1 MVDPKLFSILQQK
14 VESLELTANFIQQKS
29 DQKIIDS
36 ESATLVSKNLNVSNN
51 KKITDEIK
59 KLNEKIDL
67 LEKQNID
74 KKILK
79 DKENMKINKSL
90 TADDIIEEITK
101 NEEIQSLQNEIKNLF
116 KIYENIENLE
126 KKSNMIEKISS
137 DNSKKVLNLEKKIDD
152 VVMENMKIEKRFSE
166 TPLSFDVMSGNVKDF
181 AKR

>member
-14 VESLELTANFIQQKS
+14 VESLELTANFIQQKL

-152 VVMENMKIEKRFSE
+152 VVMENMIIEKSFSE

>member
-79 DKENMKINKSL
+79 DKENMKMNKSL

-152 VVMENMKIEKRFSE
+152 VVMENMKIEKSFSE

>member
-152 VVMENMKIEKRFSE
+152 VVMENMIIEKSFSE

>member
-79 DKENMKINKSL
+79 DKENMKMNKSL

-152 VVMENMKIEKRFSE
+152 VVMENMIIEKSFSE